1 MPLTFNQNHV
11 GLIPTDPTNKL
22 KSTTLLILMIKNFD
36 WKQIQEDYN
45 RGLSQKELTKKYGV
59 STGMLYTAKAKGLIV
74 FRSMSEAMQLA
85 SVKKP
90 RTHSE
95 ETKKKISERRK
106 AYLALHPEKVPYRLN
121 HSSKRSMPELIF
133 EKALVD
139 YGFIKGIDFQPEHP
153 MGLYQ
158 YDFAFFKQ
166 RIDIEID
173 GGTHT
178 SDKVVEIDKH
188 RDQWSLERGWH
199 VLRLTASEVLKDVN
213 ACLNKL
219 LEMLSLPLLEV
230 KVDESKKRH
239 CKCGSEISYGAKNCK
254 TCDSSSRRKVD
265 RPTKEVLLAQV
276 EELGYVATGKK
287 YGVSDNA
294 IRKWLKSM

>member
-1 MPLTFNQNHV
+1 MN
-11 GLIPTDPTNKL
+11 
-22 KSTTLLILMIKNFD
+22 KNFD
-36 WKQIQEDYN
+36 WKQIQEDYS
-45 RGLSQKELTKKYGV
+45 RGLSQKDLIKKYNV
-59 STGMLYTAKAKGLIV
+59 SINDLYRAKKQGLIT
-74 FRSMSEAMQLA
+74 FRSKSEARRTA
-85 SVKKP
+85 TVNKP

-139 YGFIKGIDFQPEHP
+139 YGFVKGIDFQSEYP
-153 MGLYQ
+153 MSLYQ
-158 YDFAFFKQ
+158 YDFAFLEQ

-178 SDKVVEIDKH
+178 SDKVVEIDKR
-188 RDQWSLERGWH
+188 RDQWSLERGWR

-219 LEMLSLPLLEV
+219 LEMLSLPLLEIKVGEV
-230 KVDESKKRH
+230 KIIKSNNKSFSKKKN
-239 CKCGSEISYGAKNCK
+239 CKCGAEIHVRANKCIACY
-254 TCDSSSRRKVD
+254 SSSQRKVD

>member
-1 MPLTFNQNHV
+1 M
-11 GLIPTDPTNKL
+11 NK
-22 KSTTLLILMIKNFD
+22 NYD
-36 WKQIQEDYN
+36 WKQIQEDYS
-45 RGLSQKELTKKYGV
+45 RGLSQKDLIKKYNV
-59 STGMLYTAKAKGLIV
+59 SINDLYRAKKQGLIT
-74 FRSMSEAMQLA
+74 FRSKSEARRTA
-85 SVKKP
+85 TVNKP

-139 YGFIKGIDFQPEHP
+139 YGFVKGVDFQSEHP
-153 MGLYQ
+153 MSLYQ
-158 YDFAFFKQ
+158 YDFAFLEQ

-178 SDKVVEIDKH
+178 SDKVVEIDKR
-188 RDQWSLERGWH
+188 RDQWSLERGWRI
-199 VLRLTASEVLKDVN
+199 LRLTASEVLKDVN

-230 KVDESKKRH
+230 KVDESKKYH
-239 CKCGSEISYGAKNCK
+239 CKCGTEIHFRANRCK
-254 TCDSSSRRKVD
+254 SCYASSRRKVE

-287 YGVSDNA
+287 YGVSNVA
-294 IRKWLKSM
+294 IVKWLKSM